1 MMKYLSTVSGAALLC
16 TVLTGSMLSAS
27 ANEKLVELAKDPA
40 NWVMTGRDYNAQNF
54 SEMTTINKENVKNL
68 RSAWSF
74 STGVLHGHEGTPLVV
89 DGMMYVHT
97 PFPNTTFAL
106 SLDEPGKIVW
116 QNKPRQDPTARAV
129 ACCDVV
135 NRGLAY
141 WPGDDSVGPLVFRTQ
156 LDGKIVAMDAKTG
169 VTRWELENSDI
180 KVGSTLTIAPYIM
193 KDIVVVGSSGAE
205 LGVRGYVTG
214 YNVKTGEQLW
224 RSYATGPDEE
234 VRLGANF
241 NDANPQYGQKGL
253 GTKTWEG
260 DAWKIGGGTNWGW
273 YAYDPDVD
281 LFYYGSGN
289 PAPWNETMRPGDNK
303 WTMTIW
309 GRDPDDGM
317 AAFGYQK
324 TPHDEWDYAGV
335 NVMMLSEQEDKE
347 GKMRKLLTHPDR
359 NGIVYTLDRTNG
371 DLVSADK
378 IDDTVNWVT
387 QVDLK
392 TGLPQRDPEFGTRMD
407 HTARDICP
415 SAMGYH
421 NQGHDSFDPARK
433 LFYMGINHICMDW
446 EPFMLPY
453 RAGQFFVGAT
463 LNMYPGP
470 KGDRQNYLGL
480 GQVKAYDAIKGDFKW
495 EVMERFAA
503 WGGTLATAGGVMFYG
518 TLDGFIK
525 ARDSDTGELL
535 WKYKLPSG
543 VIGHPMT
550 YEHNGVQYVA
560 IYYGVGGWPGVGLV
574 FDLADPTAGL
584 GAVGAFKELANYTQM
599 GGGVMVFSLN
609 GEGPYSDLEKGEYQ
623 PTIGSPPPAN
633 KGNRA
638 ALETGQDPS

>member
-1 MMKYLSTVSGAALLC
+1 MTRLTSSVSALSLVVALGAMVGAAGI
-16 TVLTGSMLSAS
+16 TPAA
-27 ANEKLVELAKDPA
+27 ANDKLVELSKSTD
-40 NWVMTGRDYNAQNF
+40 NWPMTGKNYNANNY
-54 SEMTTINKENVKNL
+54 SEAKEITKENVKQL
-68 RSAWSF
+68 RPAWSF
-74 STGVLHGHEGTPLVV
+74 STGVLSGHEGTPLVI
-89 DGMMYVHT
+89 GNRMYVHT
-97 PFPNTTFAL
+97 SFPNITYAL
-106 SLDEPGKIVW
+106 DLDDPGHIVW
-116 QNKPRQDPTARAV
+116 MHKPKQPATARAV

-141 WPGDDSVGPLVFRTQ
+141 WPGDGKVPALILKTQ
-156 LDGKIVAMDAKTG
+156 LDGNVVALNAETG
-169 VTRWELENSDI
+169 EEYWKVENSDI
-180 KVGSTLTIAPYIM
+180 KVGSTLTIAPYVV
-193 KDIVVVGSSGAE
+193 KDEVIIGSSGAE
-205 LGVRGYVTG
+205 LGVRGYVTA
-214 YNVKTGEQLW
+214 YDVKTGEQKW
-224 RSYATGPDEE
+224 RRYATGSDEDI
-234 VRLGANF
+234 GIGDDF
-241 NDANPQYGQKGL
+241 NKDNPQYGQKGL
-253 GTKTWEG
+253 GLSTWEG

-273 YAYDPDVD
+273 YAYDPDTN
-281 LFYYGSGN
+281 LIYYGSGN

-309 GRDPDDGM
+309 GRDVDTGM
-317 AAFGYQK
+317 AKFGYQK

-335 NVMMLSEQEDKE
+335 NVMMLSEQKDRT
-347 GKMRKLLTHPDR
+347 GKLRKLLTHPDR

-378 IDDTVNWVT
+378 IDDTVNWVK

-407 HTARDICP
+407 HKGRDICP

-421 NQGHDSFDPARK
+421 NQGHDSYDPTRQT
-433 LFYMGINHICMDW
+433 FFMGVNHICMDW

-480 GQVKAYDAIKGDFKW
+480 GQVKAYDAINNKFKW

-535 WKYKLPSG
+535 WKFKLPSG

-550 YEHNGVQYVA
+550 FTHNGTQYVA
-560 IYYGVGGWPGVGLV
+560 ILYGVGGWAGVGLV
-574 FDLADPTAGL
+574 FDLNDPTAGL
-584 GAVGAFKELANYTQM
+584 GAVGAFKNLQHYTQM
-599 GGGVMVFSLN
+599 GGGVMVFSLD
-609 GEGPYSDLEKGEYQ
+609 GKGPYSDPNVGEYS
-623 PTIGSPPPAN
+623 TKVI
-633 KGNRA
+633 RA
-638 ALETGQDPS
+638 AN